1 MKPSQKHSDAIFYEI
16 AADEI
21 QKGLVDKG
29 LMAKAAVKSGGD
41 KKKAEVMYIE
51 WRVELLQEQA
61 IEEYRKAEEKEKA
74 ERKKNSYGDWGMF
87 SN

>member
-1 MKPSQKHSDAIFYEI
+1 MKPSQKHFDAIFYEI

-21 QKGLVDKG
+21 QKGLVNKG

-61 IEEYRKAEEKEKA
+61 IEEHRKAEEKEKA

>member
-1 MKPSQKHSDAIFYEI
+1 
-16 AADEI
+16 
-21 QKGLVDKG
+21 G